1 MRVDGKAEG
10 ARQSMSWL
18 HTWTSLIL
26 GWLLYAIF
34 LTGTLSFFQNEITVW
49 MKPEL
54 HQSLSYVSK
63 QQQLQH
69 ALRYLDTQSEP
80 AENWNIRFANARQP
94 ALSVNIRKLGEG
106 RRRGGELYFDT
117 QTGEQLAP
125 RDTRGGGFLYRF
137 HFELYGMDRIWAR
150 WIVSFATLL
159 MFVSIISGIIT
170 HKKIFKDFFTFRPA
184 KGQRSWLD
192 AHNATA
198 VFALPFHLMITFS
211 GLLLLMY
218 MLMPWAMNSAYSDRQ
233 AFFQAMNPERAVNQT
248 SNNNQNRTAQNPR
261 GEQTQR
267 PDRQQGSSRQGS
279 ERRQDGSMAMQ
290 DIPAQTANMVAIAP
304 LLSYAEQQWKDN
316 PVSSITITKPNTI
329 EAQVEIR
336 AQNATSLIRSDS
348 TPILKFN
355 AITGELLANDAQR
368 PVVVPNAIYTVLTW
382 LHMARGADAALRWL
396 LFLSGVLGTMMIVT
410 GLVLWVVKRAPE
422 VQKRGYKSF
431 GHRLVEV
438 MNSATIVGLPIACA
452 AYFWANRFISVQ
464 YAERLTLEIKVFF
477 IVWLA
482 TLVYAIFRS
491 HRQAWL
497 ELIALA
503 TVMYVLTPL
512 LNIVT
517 GGRALWSSIYHG
529 QWMIA
534 SFDIICWLL
543 AAIFAY
549 SYYKLKR
556 YKGLPVKAKKVVPVA
571 KQEQN

>member
-18 HTWTSLIL
+18 HTWTSLSL

-54 HQSLSYVSK
+54 HQSLSYISK

-69 ALRYLDTQSEP
+69 ALHYLETQNEP
-80 AENWNIRFANARQP
+80 AENWSIRFANARQP
-94 ALSVNIRKLGEG
+94 ALSVNVRKLGEG

-150 WIVSFATLL
+150 WIVSFATLF

-233 AFFQAMNPERAVNQT
+233 AFFQAMNPERA
-248 SNNNQNRTAQNPR
+248 
-261 GEQTQR
+261 E
-267 PDRQQGSSRQGS
+267 RQQGQN
-279 ERRQDGSMAMQ
+279 RQDGARRQGDMTRREKA
-290 DIPAQTANMVAIAP
+290 PQTANMVAIAP

-316 PVSSITITKPNTI
+316 PVASITITKPNTI
-329 EAQVEIR
+329 EAKIEVR

-348 TPILKFN
+348 TPTLKFN
-355 AITGELLANDAQR
+355 AVTGELLANDTQR
-368 PVVVPNAIYTVLTW
+368 PVVIPSAIYTVVTW
-382 LHMARGADAALRWL
+382 LHMARGTDYLLRWL

-410 GLVLWVVKRAPE
+410 GLVLWVVKRASD
-422 VQKRGYKSF
+422 VQKRGYKPF
-431 GHRLVEV
+431 GHRVVEV

-452 AYFWANRFISVQ
+452 TYFWANRFISVQ
-464 YAERLTLEIKVFF
+464 YAERLTLEIKIFF

-482 TLVYAIFRS
+482 TFIYAIFRP

-497 ELIALA
+497 ELMALA
-503 TVMYVLTPL
+503 TVMYALTPL

-556 YKGLPVKAKKVVPVA
+556 YKGLAVRAKKGVPVV